1 MFRPA
6 MELMLVIVSAPFVQT
21 ALSACKKG
29 AIAIS
34 DRFLGVATRRILLR
48 FSLRWHKRKIRVLV
62 G

>member
-29 AIAIS
+29 AIVIS
-34 DRFLGVATRRILLR
+34 DRFLGVATRENTTAVLLAMA
-48 FSLRWHKRKIRVLV
+48 
-62 G
+62 